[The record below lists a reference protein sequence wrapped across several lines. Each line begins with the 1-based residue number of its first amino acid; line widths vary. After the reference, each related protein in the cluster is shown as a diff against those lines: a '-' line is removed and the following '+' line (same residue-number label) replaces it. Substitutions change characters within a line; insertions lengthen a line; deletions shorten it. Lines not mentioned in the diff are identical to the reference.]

1 MSVTETVVAIPSLG
15 IAYRGLLI
23 KHGLVR
29 DERQPID
36 TMIDDDIEG
45 RRFRF
50 ENRTRSLRGKIRYP
64 EMYQRDEQP
73 ILRLWVDCAD
83 FSYLEP
89 GECLEDEGRWV
100 AHRFSGR
107 HEMYLRADV
116 GDLILR

>member
-1 MSVTETVVAIPSLG
+1 MSDTKNIVAIPSLG

-29 DERQPID
+29 DQHQTID
-36 TMIDDDIEG
+36 TMIDDDVED

-50 ENRTRSLRGKIRYP
+50 ENSSRSLRGSIRYP
-64 EMYQRDEQP
+64 EMYQKDEQL
-73 ILRLWVDCAD
+73 ILRLWVDCAN

-100 AHRFSGR
+100 AYRFSNR

-116 GDLILR
+116 GDLTLR